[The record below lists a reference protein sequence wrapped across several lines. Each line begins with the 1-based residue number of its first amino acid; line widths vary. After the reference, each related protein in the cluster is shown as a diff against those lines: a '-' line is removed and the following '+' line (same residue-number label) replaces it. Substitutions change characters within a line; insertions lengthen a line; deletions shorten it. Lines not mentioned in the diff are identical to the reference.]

1 MRLQNELRLAK
12 RRHLACTEVLLPAD
26 LLRRVASEMIKLSE
40 KEPCGIRGCAVF
52 IEFEDEPSNS
62 R

>member
-26 LLRRVASEMIKLSE
+26 LLLRVASEMIKLSE